1 MCCELYFNKAVTKQ
15 KKQKKKRKKL
25 NGGSPGEIKTSEANN
40 TFKDINK
47 VNVFNF

>member
-15 KKQKKKRKKL
+15 TKKKEKTEWWKSRG
-25 NGGSPGEIKTSEANN
+25 NKTSEANN